1 VRVLAVDPGQ
11 KHLGLAISDPTG
23 TLARPLASLKHVS
36 RTEDAQRIASVAA
49 AEAVELV
56 LIGYPLDSEGLPG
69 LAARQAENLA
79 EAVRLVTP
87 LPVKLIDESFSS
99 QAAEEALRQAGKSR
113 RDRRQQVHSVAAA
126 AILQSY
132 LDGHP
137 HETPPK

>member
-23 TLARPLASLKHVS
+23 TLARPLATLRHVS
-36 RTEDAQRIASVAA
+36 RTADAQRIADTAA
-49 AEAVELV
+49 AEAAELV

-79 EAVRLVTP
+79 EALRQATA
-87 LPVKLIDESFSS
+87 LPVLLFDESFSS
-99 QAAEEALRQAGKSR
+99 QAAEEALRQVGKKR
-113 RDRRQQVHSVAAA
+113 RDRREQVHAVAAA
-126 AILQSY
+126 SILQSY

-137 HETPPK
+137 RQNPPK